1 MSDVGTW
8 VGIVLGSGGVGKA
21 AYDLIKSRSESRKV
35 NADSAEVLVRTAA
48 ESNKDLGEDLKEVRT
63 ELREVRATQRRH
75 DDVLRVHH
83 RWDELVVDQLRRLG
97 GVDVPDPPPL
107 YLPDTP

>member
-1 MSDVGTW
+1 MTDWLNLVG
-8 VGIVLGSGGVGKA
+8 GAGGAGAVGKMVF
-21 AYDLIKSRSESRKV
+21 DLIKSRADTRKV
-35 NADSAEVLVRTAA
+35 NADSAAVLVQTAA

-63 ELREVRATQRRH
+63 ELREVRAEQRRQ

-83 RWDELVVDQLRRLG
+83 RWDEKVVDQLRQLG
-97 GVDVPDPPPL
+97 AVVPDPPPL

>member
-1 MSDVGTW
+1 MTDVWTW
-8 VGIVLGSGGVGKA
+8 LGGSGGALAVAKA
-21 AYDLIKSRSESRKV
+21 IFDLVKSRADARKV
-35 NADSAEVLVRTAA
+35 NADSAAVLIQTAA

-83 RWDELVVDQLRRLG
+83 RWDEQVVDQLRQLG
-97 GVDVPDPPPL
+97 GTIVDPPPL
-107 YLPDTP
+107 YLPEVP

>member
-1 MSDVGTW
+1 MSDIGTW

-21 AYDLIKSRSESRKV
+21 VYDLIKSRADARKV
-35 NADSAEVLVRTAA
+35 GADAAKTLVETAA

-83 RWDELVVDQLRRLG
+83 RWDEQVVDQLRQLG
-97 GVDVPDPPPL
+97 GSIADPPPL
-107 YLPDTP
+107 YLPEVP